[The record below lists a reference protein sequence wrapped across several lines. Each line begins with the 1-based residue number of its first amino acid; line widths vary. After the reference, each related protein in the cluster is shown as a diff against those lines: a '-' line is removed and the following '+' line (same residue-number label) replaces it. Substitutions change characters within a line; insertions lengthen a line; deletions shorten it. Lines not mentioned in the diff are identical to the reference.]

1 MNIELSD
8 TDIIFIYGQFKKQLS
23 DIDKSASSPDCP
35 FDKSTIKNQRVP
47 YLSVIEKLAKQVQGL
62 ERMDNCF

>member
-23 DIDKSASSPDCP
+23 DIDKIASSSACP
-35 FDKSTIKNQRVP
+35 LDKTTIKNQRAP

-62 ERMDNCF
+62 EKMDNCF